1 MWIGGPYGNGID
13 GQYPGGAI
21 SRLTYYPLRVSNLT
35 LQALTSLGPVSSFP
49 YSFSIKGR
57 DILALKEVNK
67 TSTRDF
73 VFIKGLLSKV
83 QPRINTASQYT
94 ASGVAL
100 RNAAML
106 KVAPTTIG
114 NYFFSSGLT
123 LSGTTVQINGTNAR
137 SIATS
142 PFSGSTALYP
152 LLFGGLRPQANW
164 RITEPMT
171 SGTVTST
178 ESAIPIET
186 SDFLLFIKAGQ
197 S

>member
-1 MWIGGPYGNGID
+1 MNNLDIGRIASEGTYINGT
-13 GQYPGGAI
+13 I
-21 SRLTYYPLRVSNLT
+21 SRIVYYPIRVNNIT
-35 LQALTSLGPVSSFP
+35 VQALSSLGAVSSFP

-73 VFIKGLLSKV
+73 IFIKGLLSKA
-83 QPRINTASQYT
+83 QPRITTASQYT
-94 ASGVAL
+94 SSGVVL

-123 LSGTTVQINGTNAR
+123 LSGTTVQINGTNAL

-142 PFSGSTALYP
+142 PFSGSTATVP
-152 LLFGGLRPQANW
+152 LLFAGLRPQANW
-164 RITEPMT
+164 RITEPMA
-171 SGTVTST
+171 SGTVTSP

-186 SDFLLFIKAGQ
+186 GDFLLFMKAGQ